1 MIIWIISIS
10 LATKDNAAIKI
21 HVQVFEWMY
30 VFISLGYTPKSR
42 TAGLYGNSML
52 NFLKNYQTV
61 SKIATDQPYMIPIS
75 PNPYQHLLTSF

>member
-10 LATKDNAAIKI
+10 LATKNAAINI
-21 HVQVFEWMY
+21 RVQVFEWMY
-30 VFISLGYTPKSR
+30 VFITLGYTPKSG

-61 SKIATDQPYMIPIS
+61 SKTAAHQLYMIPIS
-75 PNPYQHLLTSF
+75 PNP